1 MEDFFKLS
9 ESELE
14 DLYKKFRMASD
25 GEKSLSRRKF
35 SDIMHRC
42 FPRTHKVRTL
52 QCMVYFWGLVLGGLG
67 LGRGLDNFI
76 LQSDLEDFVFKLYD
90 FNEDGKIVFLEFMM
104 MMTIV
109 NEGSIN
115 QKVTQI
121 FR

>member
-1 MEDFFKLS
+1 MSF
-9 ESELE
+9 
-14 DLYKKFRMASD
+14 
-25 GEKSLSRRKF
+25 G
-35 SDIMHRC
+35 
-42 FPRTHKVRTL
+42 
-52 QCMVYFWGLVLGGLG
+52 GLVCGGLG
-67 LGRGLDNFI
+67 LGRGLDNSI

>member
-1 MEDFFKLS
+1 M
-9 ESELE
+9 
-14 DLYKKFRMASD
+14 
-25 GEKSLSRRKF
+25 
-35 SDIMHRC
+35 
-42 FPRTHKVRTL
+42 KV
-52 QCMVYFWGLVLGGLG
+52 CEGLG
-67 LGRGLDNFI
+67 LERGLDNFI

-109 NEGSIN
+109 NEGSIH